1 MKLLID
7 NNIVIDVFQDREPFS
22 EYSTK
27 ILKLIESGD
36 FEGFITANSITD
48 IFYVLK
54 RSIKDKN
61 KVYNYIKLLLEILT
75 IIDLNSEDIFKAL
88 DSESND
94 FEDQLI
100 AVCAYKE
107 SIDFII
113 TRNKKD
119 FKNSKVPVIEPRAF
133 ITKYV
138 LKE

>member
-22 EYSTK
+22 EYATK

>member
-27 ILKLIESGD
+27 ILKLIEFGD

>member
-27 ILKLIESGD
+27 ILKLIEFGD

-119 FKNSKVPVIEPRAF
+119 FKISKVPVIEPRAF